1 MGGPHKL
8 VLSPHK
14 AVVDM
19 FASVLVKFVG
29 KLCNLLKLSPSLLLL
44 RRLVLLGVGDKQLVH
59 ISCRSLC
66 EKNLGNYI
74 VFHIPGFLLLLLLFL
89 LCL

>member
-1 MGGPHKL
+1 MGGPVYLHKL

-29 KLCNLLKLSPSLLLL
+29 KVCNLLNLSPTLFLLWP
-44 RRLVLLGVGDKQLVH
+44 LVFFGVGDKQLVH
-59 ISCRSLC
+59 ISRRSLC
-66 EKNLGNYI
+66 DKN
-74 VFHIPGFLLLLLLFL
+74 
-89 LCL
+89 